1 MAGKNL
7 LAPEPSSGRNLLA
20 DQGDSLAG
28 QIPGQSEETLRAAA
42 NLPPEKRVVTK
53 SPFETG
59 LEAMAAVPILGG
71 GARLDNLDC
80 VLTQDLHLMLPVL
93 LTSLFRRLAEN

>member
-1 MAGKNL
+1 MAKDRFGGEVVAEQPKTDRF
-7 LAPEPSSGRNLLA
+7 G
-20 DQGDSLAG
+20 GSLVD

-53 SPFETG
+53 SPFETA

-71 GARLDNLDC
+71 GARLAQL
-80 VLTQDLHLMLPVL
+80 
-93 LTSLFRRLAEN
+93 